1 MSCATVGFGPGT
13 PTPTVWDPM
22 AWKPPSPIAVPTMTD
37 EERASRRLADLQEF
51 ATLHRIKPTRTPP
64 LERWT
69 LPDDQA
75 VPVSACLRDSGWTAK
90 AVPNGHLQTE
100 VEEGQRSA
108 QKLAQYDC
116 MARFSIDPRF
126 MIQPTQQMYVAVW
139 TYFKDYGIP
148 CLARFGIAPDH
159 PLPTRETFVATNGL
173 WGLYPTNAE
182 VPAEVQAV
190 CPQLPPTRAMFELG

>member
-1 MSCATVGFGPGT
+1 
-13 PTPTVWDPM
+13 
-22 AWKPPSPIAVPTMTD
+22 MTD

-51 ATLHRIKPTRTPP
+51 ATLHKIKPKSTPP

-75 VPVSACLRDSGWTAK
+75 VPVSACLRDSGWA
-90 AVPNGHLQTE
+90 AEAGPNGYLQTT
-100 VEEGQRSA
+100 VEEAQRTA

-126 MIQPTQQMYVAVW
+126 LSQPTQQMYGAVW

-148 CLARFGIAPDH
+148 CLARFDLAPDL
-159 PLPTRETFVATNGL
+159 PLPTRETFLATNGR
-173 WGLYPTNAE
+173 WGLYPINAE

-190 CPQLPPTRAMFELG
+190 CPQLPPTRAMFGLE